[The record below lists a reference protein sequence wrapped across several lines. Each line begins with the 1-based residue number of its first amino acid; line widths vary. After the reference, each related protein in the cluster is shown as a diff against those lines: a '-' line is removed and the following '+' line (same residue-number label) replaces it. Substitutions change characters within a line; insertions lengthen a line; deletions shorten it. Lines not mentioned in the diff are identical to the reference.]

1 MTYIDYM
8 NQLWRSAMAEPIPS
22 SGIALY
28 AFLVNEC
35 NARFWKMPVQCS
47 TVRICD
53 SLRISRQTLTEAR
66 ELLHRRGLISFSLG
80 RSRFIPPDYLLL
92 ELTDSLTQ
100 RQTLHETDGVTHII
114 KDKDKNNFNNG
125 KSSCS
130 RNEGNENR
138 VESHRGAEAKTAGPS
153 DYEGAF

>member
-8 NQLWRSAMAEPIPS
+8 NQLWRSALAEPIPS

-66 ELLHRRGLISFSLG
+66 ELLHRRGLICYTPG
-80 RSRFIPPDYLLL
+80 KSRFVPSDYSLL

-100 RQTLHETDGVTHII
+100 RQTLPRTDGLTHIV
-114 KDKDKNNFNNG
+114 KDKDKNNFNNQ

-130 RNEGNENR
+130 SNEGDENR
-138 VESHRGAEAKTAGPS
+138 QNRRGGFKAGTAEPT

>member
-1 MTYIDYM
+1 MTYINYM
-8 NQLWRSAMAEPIPS
+8 NQLWRSALTEPIPS

-47 TVRICD
+47 SVRICE

-66 ELLHRRGLISFSLG
+66 ELLSQRGLIGFTPG
-80 RSRFIPPDYLLL
+80 RSRFVPSDYSLL

-100 RQTLHETDGVTHII
+100 RQTLPRTDGMTHII
-114 KDKDKNNFNNG
+114 KDKYKNNFNNQ
-125 KSSCS
+125 KSSFS
-130 RNEGNENR
+130 RNEGNGYRQNGR
-138 VESHRGAEAKTAGPS
+138 GGVEASASEPS